1 MICLLVC
8 FIPAGCSFLE
18 PKPDP
23 SRFFALASLPRT
35 GQRAQDAAGTN
46 ALALGIGPVK
56 LLKPFL
62 PDVFVTNSGGGSAS
76 RGIPD
81 VPHDQGL
88 FIIATI
94 EDTDP
99 TALRHTFDG
108 RNLSDLQLT
117 RDDYRKTAKLP
128 MGLYPIRKSE
138 KELSSSGKRQ
148 KQDPVHYRKR
158 ILATY

>member
-1 MICLLVC
+1 MAV
-8 FIPAGCSFLE
+8 
-18 PKPDP
+18 
-23 SRFFALASLPRT
+23 
-35 GQRAQDAAGTN
+35 
-46 ALALGIGPVK
+46 
-56 LLKPFL
+56 
-62 PDVFVTNSGGGSAS
+62 SAS
-76 RGIPD
+76 PGIPD

-94 EDTDP
+94 EDTDS

-117 RDDYRKTAKLP
+117 RDDYRTTAKLP
-128 MGLYPIRKSE
+128 MGLCPIRKSE